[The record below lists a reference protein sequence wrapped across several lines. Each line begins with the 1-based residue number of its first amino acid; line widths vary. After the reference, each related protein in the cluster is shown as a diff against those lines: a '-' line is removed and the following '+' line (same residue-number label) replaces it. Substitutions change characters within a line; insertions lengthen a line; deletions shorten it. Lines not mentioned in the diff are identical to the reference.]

1 MFYTL
6 FINVKTVKTRRKPV
20 GVISIHTWVASQRL
34 NAGDLY
40 YANIVGLFSPALFIK
55 RALNSLTYEI
65 GIELSIKENYCPCL

>member
-1 MFYTL
+1 M
-6 FINVKTVKTRRKPV
+6 

-40 YANIVGLFSPALFIK
+40 YANIVGLFSLALFIK